1 MFDDGFSRGR
11 VYAIVLRYLYLLRGS
26 WPRLVDSVYWPTVQ
40 MIIWGLV
47 TRFFSTHSSWVA
59 QAGGVLIGAVLLWD
73 VLFRAQLGV
82 SVVFMEEMYARNLG
96 NLFSSPLRP
105 HEFIAALLVISVLR
119 AVIGVGAAALLAIP
133 LYRYSIF
140 DMGFPLLA
148 FFSVLIMFGWAVGLL
163 ICAALLRYG
172 LGVESLA
179 WASIFALAPISGI
192 YYPVSTL
199 PEIVRPLAW
208 AVPSSYV
215 FEGMRAVLL
224 EHRFDPSLFAG
235 SVLTS
240 LLYLALGVWIFSRTF
255 QIARDKGLLLQ
266 TGE

>member
-1 MFDDGFSRGR
+1 MFSDGFSWGR

-26 WPRLVDSVYWPTVQ
+26 WPRIIDQVYWPTVQ

-59 QAGGVLIGAVLLWD
+59 QAGGVLIAAVLLWD

-82 SVVFMEEMYARNLG
+82 SVVFMEELYARNLG
-96 NLFSSPLRP
+96 HLFSSPLRP
-105 HEFIAALLVISVLR
+105 YEFICALLVISVLR
-119 AVIGVGAAALLAIP
+119 ALIGVGAAALLAIP
-133 LYRYSIF
+133 LYHYSLF
-140 DMGFPLLA
+140 DMGLPLIA
-148 FFSVLIMFGWAVGLL
+148 FFSVLLMFGWAVGLL

-192 YYPVSTL
+192 YYPISTL
-199 PEIVRPLAW
+199 PEMVRPLAW
-208 AVPSSYV
+208 TVPSSYV
-215 FEGMRAVLL
+215 FEGMRAVLI
-224 EHRFDPSLFAG
+224 EHWFDLRLFAG
-235 SVLTS
+235 SVLTA
-240 LLYLALGVWIFSRTF
+240 LLYLALGVWVLFRTF
-255 QIARDKGLLLQ
+255 QSAREQGLLLQ